1 MWAKEGCSECNSNNE
16 WDMVSTVIMTD
27 HEMSVCGLDLP
38 SDSALFYTELQDLN
52 V

>member
-1 MWAKEGCSECNSNNE
+1 MWAKEGCRECNSNHE
-16 WDMVSTVIMTD
+16 WDMVSTVIMT
-27 HEMSVCGLDLP
+27 VCGLDLP